1 MSTISIFGLGYV
13 GAVCTACFARKGHT
27 VIGMDVS
34 EGKVAQVQRG
44 ESPIVEE
51 QLAELLAEGA
61 AAGRITA
68 TTDARKAVADSQVS
82 FVCVGTPSDESGFL
96 NTRYLKAVCE
106 DIGQALRDK
115 DDVHLVV
122 IRSTV
127 LPGLVR
133 GDLLPILEQASGKKA
148 GIDFLLAV
156 NPEFLRESTAIYD
169 FFNPPMTVV
178 GGMTED
184 ASDALAALYEGLDAP
199 MVKMTLEEAEL
210 VKYACNSWHATK
222 VSFANEIGNIA
233 KQAGVDGRRV
243 MEVVCMDDKLNLSSY
258 YMKPGFAYGGSCL
271 PKDVRALNAWCS
283 KVSLPSP
290 LLASLSTSNDNQ
302 VERAM
307 TMIRESGMKKVGM
320 LGLSFKPGTDDL
332 RESPLISLAVKLVS
346 EGYQLA
352 IYDSNVSYA
361 SKNSPVAEQLWSNYG
376 ELFECLVEDMD
387 QLVDDSEVVVVGHAI
402 PAFKAV
408 ADTVNSGRLLIDLCG
423 YLPGVSSQDRQ
434 GICW

>member
-13 GAVCTACFARKGHT
+13 GAVCTACFAKKGHT

-34 EGKVAQVQRG
+34 EGKVGQVQRG

-51 QLAELLAEGA
+51 QLAELLSEGVAEG
-61 AAGRITA
+61 RISA
-68 TTDARKAVADSQVS
+68 TTDARQAVFDSQVS
-82 FVCVGTPSDESGFL
+82 FICVGTPSDESGFL
-96 NTRYLKAVCE
+96 NTCYLKTVCE
-106 DIGQALRDK
+106 DIGLALRDK
-115 DDVHLVV
+115 DDAHLLV

-133 GDLLPILEQASGKKA
+133 GDLLPILEKASGKKA
-148 GIDFLLAV
+148 GVDFMLAV
-156 NPEFLRESTAIYD
+156 NPEFLRESTAIHD

-178 GGMTED
+178 GGIDDE
-184 ASDALAALYEGLDAP
+184 ASDALAVLYQGLDAP
-199 MVKMTLEEAEL
+199 MVKMTIEEAEL

-243 MEVVCMDDKLNLSSY
+243 MEVVCMDNKLNLSSY

-271 PKDVRALNAWCS
+271 PKDVRALNAWCD
-283 KVSLPSP
+283 KVSLLSP

-307 TMIRESGMKKVGM
+307 AMIRESGMKKVGL

-332 RESPLISLAVKLVS
+332 RESPLISLAAKLLS
-346 EGYQLA
+346 EDYRLA
-352 IYDSNVSYA
+352 IYDSNVNYA
-361 SKNSPVAEQLWSNYG
+361 SKNSPVAEQLWNSYG
-376 ELFECLVEDMD
+376 ELLECLVEDMD
-387 QLVDDSEVVVVGHAI
+387 QLVDSSEVVVVGHAT
-402 PAFKAV
+402 PTFKAV

-423 YLPGVSSQDRQ
+423 YLPGVSSEDRQ

>member
-13 GAVCTACFARKGHT
+13 GAVCTACFAKKGHT

-34 EGKVAQVQRG
+34 EGKVGQVQRG
-44 ESPIVEE
+44 DSPIVEE
-51 QLAELLAEGA
+51 QLAELLSEGVAEG
-61 AAGRITA
+61 RISA
-68 TTDARKAVADSQVS
+68 TTDARQAVFDSQVS
-82 FVCVGTPSDESGFL
+82 FICVGTPSDENGFL
-96 NTRYLKAVCE
+96 NTCYLKTVCE
-106 DIGQALRDK
+106 DIGLALRDK
-115 DDVHLVV
+115 DDTHLVV

-133 GDLLPILEQASGKKA
+133 GDLLPILEKASGKKA
-148 GIDFLLAV
+148 GVDFMLAV

-178 GGMTED
+178 GGIDDE
-184 ASDALAALYEGLDAP
+184 ASDALAVLYQGLDAP
-199 MVKMTLEEAEL
+199 MIKMTIEEAEL

-243 MEVVCMDDKLNLSSY
+243 MEVVCMDNKLNLSSY

-271 PKDVRALNAWCS
+271 PKDVRALNAWCD
-283 KVSLPSP
+283 KESLTSP

-307 TMIRESGMKKVGM
+307 AMIRESGMKKIGL

-332 RESPLISLAVKLVS
+332 RESPLISLAAKLLS
-346 EGYQLA
+346 EGYRLA
-352 IYDSNVSYA
+352 IYDSNVNYA
-361 SKNSPVAEQLWSNYG
+361 SKNSPVAEQLWNSYG

-387 QLVDDSEVVVVGHAI
+387 QLVDGSEVVVLGHAT
-402 PAFKAV
+402 PTFKAV

-423 YLPGVSSQDRQ
+423 YLPGVSSEDRQ

>member
-13 GAVCTACFARKGHT
+13 GAVCTACFAKKGHT

-34 EGKVAQVQRG
+34 EGKVGQVQRG

-51 QLAELLAEGA
+51 QLAELLSEGVAEG
-61 AAGRITA
+61 RISA
-68 TTDARKAVADSQVS
+68 TTDARQAVFDSQVS
-82 FVCVGTPSDESGFL
+82 FICVGTPSDESGFL
-96 NTRYLKAVCE
+96 NTCYLKTVCE
-106 DIGQALRDK
+106 DIGLALRDK
-115 DDVHLVV
+115 DDAHLVV

-133 GDLLPILEQASGKKA
+133 GDLLPILEKASGKKA
-148 GIDFLLAV
+148 GVDFMLAV
-156 NPEFLRESTAIYD
+156 NPEFLRESTAIHD

-178 GGMTED
+178 GGIDDE
-184 ASDALAALYEGLDAP
+184 ASDALAVLYQGLDAP
-199 MVKMTLEEAEL
+199 MVKMTIEEAEL

-243 MEVVCMDDKLNLSSY
+243 MEVVCMDNKLNLSSY

-271 PKDVRALNAWCS
+271 PKDVRALNAWCD
-283 KVSLPSP
+283 KVSLLSP

-307 TMIRESGMKKVGM
+307 AMIRESGMKKVGL

-332 RESPLISLAVKLVS
+332 RESPLISLAAKLLS
-346 EGYQLA
+346 EDYRLA
-352 IYDSNVSYA
+352 IYDSNVNYA
-361 SKNSPVAEQLWSNYG
+361 SKNSPVAEQLWNSYG
-376 ELFECLVEDMD
+376 ELLECLVEDMD
-387 QLVDDSEVVVVGHAI
+387 QLVDSSEVVVVGHAT
-402 PAFKAV
+402 PTFKAV

-423 YLPGVSSQDRQ
+423 YLPGVSSEDRQ

>member
-13 GAVCTACFARKGHT
+13 GAVCTACFAKKGHT

-34 EGKVAQVQRG
+34 EGKVGQVQRG

-51 QLAELLAEGA
+51 QLAELLSEGVAEG
-61 AAGRITA
+61 RISA
-68 TTDARKAVADSQVS
+68 TTDARQAVFDSQVS
-82 FVCVGTPSDESGFL
+82 FICVGTPSDESGFL
-96 NTRYLKAVCE
+96 NTCYLKTVCE
-106 DIGQALRDK
+106 DIGLALRDK
-115 DDVHLVV
+115 DDAHLVV

-133 GDLLPILEQASGKKA
+133 GDLLPILEKASGKKA
-148 GIDFLLAV
+148 GVDFMLAV
-156 NPEFLRESTAIYD
+156 NPEFLRESTAIHD

-178 GGMTED
+178 GGIDDE
-184 ASDALAALYEGLDAP
+184 ASDALAVLYQGLDAP
-199 MVKMTLEEAEL
+199 MVKMTIEEAEL

-243 MEVVCMDDKLNLSSY
+243 MDVVCMDNKLNLSSY

-271 PKDVRALNAWCS
+271 PKDVRALNAWCD
-283 KVSLPSP
+283 KVSLLSP

-307 TMIRESGMKKVGM
+307 AMIRESGMKKVGL

-332 RESPLISLAVKLVS
+332 RESPLISLAAKLLS
-346 EGYQLA
+346 EDYRLA
-352 IYDSNVSYA
+352 IYDSNVNYA
-361 SKNSPVAEQLWSNYG
+361 SKNSPVAEQLWNSYG
-376 ELFECLVEDMD
+376 ELLECLVEDMD
-387 QLVDDSEVVVVGHAI
+387 QLVDSSEVVVVGHAT
-402 PAFKAV
+402 PTFKAV

-423 YLPGVSSQDRQ
+423 YLPGVSSEDRQ